1 MYNLNISNQ
10 MARINSILGKINGKV
25 GNMVFAS
32 TGGEVVAR
40 EYNPNVSNPN
50 TTAQVDQRAK
60 LKLMSQIA
68 AALAPV
74 IVIPKEGL
82 KSSRNL
88 FIKKNFDKVS
98 AESGI
103 AQVTYENL
111 QITAGNAA
119 LPAIHILRSQQ
130 AGVEVNLEERAD
142 AAVSRVVYILY
153 KKTSE
158 KTLQYVQSVIAED
171 ATLDGTFKAQMYYTE
186 GDIVVFAYGMKD
198 LSGKASAKYSDYAVQ
213 NGLDVARLAMSR
225 QLSLKDYQFTQTRGT
240 TLFAGESESTTV
252 PDGYARIFVTA
263 LGPGSVAGAGVF
275 EIGTQVTV
283 TATPDTGK
291 FFRGW
296 KDNGSDIIVS
306 NDATYTFELTGQVDL
321 VAVFS
326 DTEAPVEYHVNVVNA
341 NPNLGTVNLS
351 GEQIVLSGQSIH
363 LVAEPTGMNNF
374 DGWFVGADMV
384 SGSETFDYTPTGN
397 GTIAARFSE
406 FDEA

>member
-1 MYNLNISNQ
+1 

-50 TTAQVDQRAK
+50 SAKQVDQRAK
-60 LKLMSQIA
+60 LKLMSQVA

-88 FIKKNFDKVS
+88 FIKKNFVNADSV
-98 AESGI
+98 EGV

-130 AGVEVNLEERAD
+130 SGVQVYLEERCD
-142 AAVSRVVYILY
+142 AAVSRVVYIMY

-158 KTLQYVQSVIAED
+158 QTLQYVQSVIANTPTTE
-171 ATLDGTFKAQMYYTE
+171 GTFPAQLYYTE

-198 LSGKASAKYSDYAVQ
+198 LNGKATAKYSDYAVE
-213 NGLDVARLAMSR
+213 NGLDVAKLAMSR
-225 QLSLKDYQFTQTRGT
+225 QLNLKDYQFTMTRGT
-240 TLFAGESESTTV
+240 TLFAGESESTQV
-252 PDGYARIFVTA
+252 PEGSSRVFVTA
-263 LGPGSVAGAGVF
+263 LGPGSVSGAGIY
-275 EIGTQVTV
+275 EDGTEVTV
-283 TATPDTGK
+283 VATPNSGK

-296 KDNGSDIIVS
+296 KVNGSDNIIS
-306 NDATYTFELTGQVDL
+306 ENATYKFTLNGQTDL
-321 VAVFS
+321 IAVFA
-326 DTEAPVEYHVNVVNA
+326 DTAAPVVYTINVVNE
-341 NPNLGTVNLS
+341 NPDRGSIEPS
-351 GEQIVLSGQSIH
+351 GEQSVNAGETIH
-363 LVAEPTGMNNF
+363 LVATASGFGNNF
-374 DGWFVGADMV
+374 NGWYVNGNVISNSATYDYQPSASGTITAKFV
-384 SGSETFDYTPTGN
+384 SGEG
-397 GTIAARFSE
+397 
-406 FDEA
+406 